1 MSTFKRMVNHCAK
14 MALDPGFLDEARHT
28 VKKLEKEHP
37 DLYGGLGLA
46 VKDQIELLKSQGKIG
61 GSNERT
67 TDSRRV

>member
-1 MSTFKRMVNHCAK
+1 MVNHCAK

-46 VKDQIELLKSQGKIG
+46 VKDQIELLKLQSKVGGLNEHGK
-61 GSNERT
+61 
-67 TDSRRV
+67 DSSSV

>member
-37 DLYGGLGLA
+37 ETYSGLGLA
-46 VKDQIELLKSQGKIG
+46 VADQIKLLKLQSKDG
-61 GSNERT
+61 GLNDKR
-67 TDSRRV
+67 